1 MRYRIF
7 QKIIET
13 ESFTLAAESLH
24 LTQSAVSHAVAALEK
39 EMGFSLFHRSKGA
52 VRPTEDGRSLI
63 PYVDALVA
71 AEDRLLNQVHA
82 VNQLE
87 SGKLRVGS
95 FASAST
101 RILPEIFKAF
111 DERYPNIAIDF
122 FDGGYEMI
130 KEQLLQERIDV
141 GFLLDT
147 HLDER
152 LTAIPYFMDEVVA
165 VIPRHQDGA
174 LAEINATAP
183 EGFPLEMLAHYPLIM
198 PDNAQ
203 DTYLDQLFQSYRV
216 RPQIKYRF
224 QLMSTVF
231 AMVEVGLGITLV
243 AESALTKTAY
253 AVERLPLNPRVY
265 RHIHLVTTHRQLAS
279 PVVQAFW
286 QVAQQVQASKVSL
299 FW

>member
-13 ESFTLAAESLH
+13 GSFTLAAESLH
-24 LTQSAVSHAVAALEK
+24 LTQSAISHAVAALEK
-39 EMGFSLFHRSKGA
+39 EMGFPLFHRSKGA
-52 VRPTEDGRSLI
+52 VRPTEEGISMI

-101 RILPEIFKAF
+101 RILPDIFKVF

-122 FDGGYEMI
+122 FDDGYEMI
-130 KEQLLQERIDV
+130 KEQLLQARIDV

-147 HLDER
+147 HLDDR
-152 LTAIPYFMDEVVA
+152 FYALPYFVDEVVA
-165 VIPRHQDGA
+165 VLPRHHSSV
-174 LAEINATAP
+174 LVEAP
-183 EGFPLEMLAHYPLIM
+183 DHLSGSFPLEALSRYPLIM

-203 DTYLDQLFQSYRV
+203 DTYLEQLFQAHQV
-216 RPQIKYRF
+216 RPRIKYRF

-253 AVERLPLNPRVY
+253 EVERLPLNPRVY
-265 RHIHLVTTHRQLAS
+265 RNIHLVTTHRQLAS
-279 PVVQAFW
+279 PVVQAFL
-286 QVAQQVQASKVSL
+286 QVARQVRPHPPTP
-299 FW
+299 